1 LESLRRQGVLE
12 NTVVVFSADHGDY
25 LGDHNLIGKGTFFE
39 SSTRVPMLVSL
50 PSLDESRVC
59 DDLVCL
65 GDVTATLLHLAGC
78 EIPAHMDS
86 IPLPELG
93 IPIEAPRTRVFGTV
107 QGGWMIDD
115 GRWRLAKYSTG
126 EAVLFDREWDPDEQ
140 DNLYG
145 DAAHLDVRTR
155 LEAELTQYLMASV
168 REANHDRRVYVR
180 DLSQT
185 TAFGREGWQR
195 PYPRRMG
202 DR

>member
-1 LESLRRQGVLE
+1 
-12 NTVVVFSADHGDY
+12 
-25 LGDHNLIGKGTFFE
+25 
-39 SSTRVPMLVSL
+39 
-50 PSLDESRVC
+50 VC

-65 GDVTATLLHLAGC
+65 GDVTATMLYLGGC
-78 EIPAHMDS
+78 EVPAYMDA

-93 IPIEAPRTRVFGTV
+93 IPVEAPRTRVFGV
-107 QGGWMIDD
+107 LQGGWMVDD

-126 EAVLFDREWDPDEQ
+126 EAVLFDREQDPDEQ
-140 DNLYG
+140 TNLYA
-145 DAAHLDVRTR
+145 DPTHLDVRTR
-155 LEAELTQYLMASV
+155 LEAELTQYLMSCM

-195 PYPRRMG
+195 PYPRRID